1 MSLLSSNM
9 PIECLLS
16 QLRRPSLPQEGGR
29 RNPAGMVLSTTLP
42 FQTQLLQQMLSA
54 LDQTSMSI
62 NEAEAPP
69 SLLSTTWAR
78 GLDLKTP
85 EPDHTRAIRKGNR
98 QEMRSTLG
106 LNLPQEGDR
115 PHDPHTVRQGSRGG
129 SRGLVPAKPVPVLMP
144 EPTPAPEPLPAKTE
158 PPATNAADGFLG
170 KLAGVAKATA
180 EALGLSPHLLLA
192 QAALETGWGR
202 KAIKDGTGQESFN
215 LFGIKAGKHWT
226 GKTVE
231 VMTTEYIHGQAQ
243 KKVESFRAYGSYA
256 ESFSDY
262 ARLIKGRYGEAIAN
276 GATAEGFGQALQ
288 AKGYATDPNY
298 AQKMTRV
305 AQSVAYRL
313 ASAQA
318 KNRDIG

>member
-1 MSLLSSNM
+1 MSLLPSNM

-16 QLRRPSLPQEGGR
+16 QLRRPSLPQDAGL
-29 RNPAGMVLSTTLP
+29 RNPAGTVVSTALP
-42 FQTQLLQQMLSA
+42 FQAQLLQQMLSA

-62 NEAEAPP
+62 NEAEAPT
-69 SLLSTTWAR
+69 SLLATTWAR
-78 GLDLKTP
+78 GLALKPP
-85 EPDHTRAIRKGNR
+85 EPDHTPAIRPANR
-98 QEMRSTLG
+98 QHMRLALG
-106 LNLPQEGDR
+106 LHPPQEGPR
-115 PHDPHTVRQGSRGG
+115 DPHPVRQDSRVA
-129 SRGLVPAKPVPVLMP
+129 SLALVPAKPNPVLMP
-144 EPTPAPEPLPAKTE
+144 EPAPAPSLLPAKTE
-158 PPATNAADGFLG
+158 SPATNPADGFLG

-180 EALGLSPHLLLA
+180 DALGLSPHLLLA

-202 KAIKDGTGQESFN
+202 KAIKDGAGQESFN

-243 KKVESFRAYGSYA
+243 KRVETFRAYGSYA

-276 GATAEGFGQALQ
+276 GTTAEGFGQALQ

-298 AQKMTRV
+298 AQKITRV

-313 ASAQA
+313 ASTQA
-318 KNRDIG
+318 KTRAIG